1 MENALRGMWPDDA
14 VETPRVS
21 SLPDL
26 LPCARVAFHFPGVGR
41 IAEYQGGRPGRP
53 PVVLV
58 HSLRLGASAAEVR
71 PFFESLA
78 DDRPVVAV
86 DLPGFGSSERNPPR
100 LHRDLYADV
109 LAEVLDRAAFR
120 HGAAPHVVALGLAA
134 ELAAAAALLA
144 PHPVASMT
152 LVSPTGFS
160 AGAETESRAEA
171 AQRAAGRLRWLQAP
185 AIGGIVHAL
194 LRTRLALRRDLAR
207 SFVGRPDAAL
217 LEATIACARH
227 PQARHVPLTV
237 LAGGLHDAEVRTRT
251 YERLRCP
258 VLVVYDRDPD
268 VGFEELRPF
277 AAQRRGWRLARIR
290 PSRGMPHFERRDV
303 TMASLTRFLA
313 DVERR
318 SAVPTS
324 APGAGDRAFPG
335 A

>member
-1 MENALRGMWPDDA
+1 MDSVLRGVWPDDVA
-14 VETPRVS
+14 GTPRAS

-58 HSLRLGASAAEVR
+58 HSLRLGSSAAEVR

-78 DDRPVVAV
+78 HDRPVVAV
-86 DLPGFGSSERNPPR
+86 DLPGFGRSERNPPQ
-100 LHRDLYADV
+100 LHRDIFADV

-120 HGAAPHVVALGLAA
+120 HGAAPHVVALGLGA
-134 ELAAAAALLA
+134 ELAAAGALLA

-160 AGAETESRAEA
+160 AGAETESRLEA

-185 AIGGIVHAL
+185 AMGGLVHAL
-194 LRTRLALRRDLAR
+194 LRTRWALRRDLAR

-217 LEATIACARH
+217 LEATVACAQH

-237 LAGGLHDAEVRTRT
+237 LAGGLHDAEVRTRI

-258 VLVVYDRDPD
+258 VLVIYDRDPD

-277 AAQRRGWRLARIR
+277 AARRRGWRLARIR
-290 PSRGMPHFERRDV
+290 PSRGLPHFERREV
-303 TMASLTRFLA
+303 TMASLTRFLD

-318 SAVPTS
+318 SSMPTS
-324 APGAGDRAFPG
+324 ARGGGERVFPG